1 MLSDIEWG
9 KGGACGPTTYL
20 LFFIVHFPREIVA
33 QIKDSPCFLVHGWIG
48 HVLSK
53 LCAFVTDVAIIAVSA
68 LTLIFFAC

>member
-1 MLSDIEWG
+1 MDQRLMTVIHFVAASDF
-9 KGGACGPTTYL
+9 
-20 LFFIVHFPREIVA
+20 LFSIVHFPREIVT
-33 QIKDSPCFLVHGWIG
+33 QIKGSTAFLVHGWIG